1 MDRRPRHPEELRGRQ
16 IILEEM
22 DLREFAAIANVAG
35 IPRLCEIIAIQPHCG
50 SSRTLQVVFA
60 EAPFESEEP
69 VGTHRHVNSLN
80 VAYASF
86 TPASIASSVAAST
99 LLASRGLPDTMRPFL
114 LVSVL
119 HRLPMGGNSYF
130 SDPIA

>member
-1 MDRRPRHPEELRGRQ
+1 
-16 IILEEM
+16 M
-22 DLREFAAIANVAG
+22 DLREFAAIANVAA

-119 HRLPMGGNSYF
+119 HRLPMGVIRVF
-130 SDPIA
+130 PIRLPDGWGAQTNPTYTFAAANW